1 MACATKLL
9 ILATTIEEVFRGE
22 IKMIMPIKSETQS
35 NVSPEEPPRLTVV
48 ERPRRSKRGW
58 VVAGVI
64 LLVLA
69 GIVAYGIFARLR
81 KSATVRVDTAQMA
94 RPAVSVVSPQRSA
107 PSQEIVLPGNVQ
119 PFVSAPIYA
128 RTNGYVRNWYAD
140 IGAHVRK
147 GQLLA
152 VVDTPEVDQ
161 QLAQSR
167 SNLATAQANLKLAE
181 TTKNRYQG
189 LLATHA
195 VSQQDVDNAV
205 GTYNANKSIVEANQ
219 ANVKQLETLQSFE
232 KVYAPFDGIITARN
246 TDIGMLINSGN
257 SGNVKTDLF
266 HISQPGKLRVYV
278 NVPEQ
283 YSQAT
288 APGLTADLTLAE
300 FPGRKFQGKLV
311 RTANAINYAT
321 RTLIAEVDVD
331 NPSGELLTGAYAE
344 VHLKVPGQTSSY
356 LVPVSALI
364 FRSQGLQVAVVEDN
378 SVVLTPV
385 TPGRDFGEQIEIVS
399 GLRGSESVIVN
410 PPDSIVSGEKVQ
422 VVQPAAKPAT
432 TGGTQ

>member
-1 MACATKLL
+1 M
-9 ILATTIEEVFRGE
+9 V
-22 IKMIMPIKSETQS
+22 MPIQSQTQGNAFS
-35 NVSPEEPPRLTVV
+35 AEPSRLTVV
-48 ERPRRSKRGW
+48 EGRRRSKRGW
-58 VVAGVI
+58 IVAGVV
-64 LLVLA
+64 LLVFA
-69 GIVAYGIFARLR
+69 GIVAYGILARLR
-81 KSATVRVDTAQMA
+81 KAATVRADTAQMA
-94 RPAVSVVSPQRSA
+94 VPAVSVVSPQRSA
-107 PSQEIVLPGNVQ
+107 PTQEIVLPGNVQ

-128 RTNGYVRNWYAD
+128 RTNGYVRSWYAD

-205 GTYNANKSIVEANQ
+205 GTYSANKSIVDANQ

-232 KVYAPFDGIITARN
+232 KIYAPFDGIITARN

-257 SGNVKTDLF
+257 SGNAKADLF

-288 APGLTADLTLAE
+288 TPGLTADLTLAE
-300 FPGRKFQGKLV
+300 FPGRRFQGKLV
-311 RTANAINYAT
+311 RTANSINYAT

-331 NPSGELLTGAYAE
+331 NPSGELLSGAYTE
-344 VHLKVPGQTSSY
+344 VHLKVPGQTASY
-356 LVPVSALI
+356 VVPVSTLI
-364 FRSQGLQVAVVEDN
+364 FRAQDLQVAVVKN
-378 SVVLTPV
+378 GSVLLTPV
-385 TPGRDFGEQIEIVS
+385 TPGHDFGDQIEIVS
-399 GLRGSESVIVN
+399 GLKGDESVIVN
-410 PPDSIVSGEKVQ
+410 PPDSIVSGQKVQ
-422 VVQPAAKPAT
+422 VVQPAA
-432 TGGTQ
+432 TGGAL